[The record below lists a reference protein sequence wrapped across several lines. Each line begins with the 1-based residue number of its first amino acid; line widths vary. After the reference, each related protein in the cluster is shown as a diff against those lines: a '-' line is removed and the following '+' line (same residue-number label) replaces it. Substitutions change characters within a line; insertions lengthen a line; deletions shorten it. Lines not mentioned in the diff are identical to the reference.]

1 MQEMRKREDLEEEL
15 EERRNKCQRR
25 GSRKRMSRQGMK
37 HGMRNRSGSASAAD
51 TGRNSMLKQSSLLHV
66 AEGSEMRG
74 ASRRPAPPPMLKP
87 YLSDEADV
95 FEVDEKR
102 GAPLPRDVTLNDGG
116 GQRAGFGGWLSDLL
130 ERTIFW

>member
-1 MQEMRKREDLEEEL
+1 
-15 EERRNKCQRR
+15 
-25 GSRKRMSRQGMK
+25 MK
-37 HGMRNRSGSASAAD
+37 HSVKNRSGSASAAD
-51 TGRNSMLKQSSLLHV
+51 TGRNSILKQSSLSQV
-66 AEGSEMRG
+66 AEGSELRG

-102 GAPLPRDVTLNDGG
+102 GAPLPRDVTLNDGS
-116 GQRAGFGGWLSDLL
+116 GQRAGLGGWLSDLL